1 MSQVGSI
8 SKVSDEVKSGK
19 DICIIKKGKL
29 YCVWG
34 GRGSW
39 GSGGGGS
46 RVCVWVCGVLN
57 PVGTKSGKVIKA

>member
-19 DICIIKKGKL
+19 EICIIKKGKL
-29 YCVWG
+29 HCVWG
-34 GRGSW
+34 AGGV
-39 GSGGGGS
+39 GGGGGGGS
-46 RVCVWVCGVLN
+46 RVCGVLN